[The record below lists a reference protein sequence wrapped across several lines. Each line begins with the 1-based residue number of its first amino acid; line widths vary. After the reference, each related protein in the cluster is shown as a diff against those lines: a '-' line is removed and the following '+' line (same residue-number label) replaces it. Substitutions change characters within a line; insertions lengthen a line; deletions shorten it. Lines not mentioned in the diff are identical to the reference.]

1 MMMTYN
7 TPYQRFLRDVQR
19 NLTTYLTLSLFAIPF
34 VFPFLWMIG
43 SSFKSSREVFAS
55 PPTLLPTIIHWENYS
70 RVFEIQPF
78 AQQYWNSV
86 WIAVVVTVGT
96 IVFSSLAG
104 YAFARIR
111 FRGSSVFFI
120 LLLSGLMMPEE
131 VTIIP
136 RFMFVQ
142 NLGIDNTHIPL
153 IIFPI
158 FGAQGV
164 VATFMMRQHFLG
176 MPEELEEAAKL
187 DGLTRW
193 GIFWRI
199 ALPIAKPVLS
209 AVAIIT
215 FLYSWNSFLEPLVFL
230 EDVKLFTLPLALRGF
245 TDEFGTPIWEVQ
257 LAATTLSV
265 VPILI
270 FYVMAQRLVVESF
283 ASSGVKG

>member
-1 MMMTYN
+1 MN
-7 TPYQRFLRDVQR
+7 TTYQRFLREVR
-19 NLTTYLTLSLFAIPF
+19 NNFSIYLLLSVMAIPF

-55 PPTLLPTIIHWENYS
+55 PPTLLPTTFHLENYS
-70 RVFEIQPF
+70 RIFDLQPF
-78 AQQYWNSV
+78 ASQYWNSV
-86 WIAVVVTVGT
+86 WIAFVVTVGT
-96 IVFSSLAG
+96 ILFSSLAG

-111 FRGSSVFFI
+111 FRGSSVLFV

-142 NLGIDNTHIPL
+142 DLGIDNTHIPL

-164 VATFMMRQHFLG
+164 VATFMMRQYFLG

-209 AVAIIT
+209 TVAIIT

-230 EDVKLFTLPLALRGF
+230 EDVNLFTLPLALRGF

-265 VPILI
+265 VPILF
-270 FYVMAQRLVVESF
+270 FYVLAQRLVVESF